1 MTGAR
6 GVEVHADADG
16 VADAASSHVAR
27 AARRAVA
34 ARGRF
39 AIALAGGSTPGP
51 TYARLAE
58 EPRRNDVPWEA
69 TEVFWG
75 DERCVPADHPDSN
88 ARMARETLLDRVP
101 VPGERIHP
109 IRAWEPDP
117 EVAADLYERELRGVL
132 APVGGGIPRL
142 DLVLLGLGPDGHTAA
157 LFPGTAAL
165 DEEDR
170 LVAVVRPSEPGLR
183 PPRVERITLTPR
195 AINAARS
202 IVFLVT
208 GEEKAG
214 AVAAVL
220 AERGDDTAWPARRV
234 RPADGEVVWL
244 FDEAAAAEI
253 R

>member
-1 MTGAR
+1 MTADR
-6 GVEVHADADG
+6 VVEVHADADG
-16 VADAASSHVAR
+16 VAEAASPRVAE

-34 ARGRF
+34 ARSRF

-51 TYARLAE
+51 TYTRLAE
-58 EPRRNDVPWEA
+58 ESRRGDVPWET

-88 ARMARETLLDRVP
+88 ARMARKALLDRVP
-101 VPGERIHP
+101 VPDERIHP

-117 EVAADLYERELRGVL
+117 EVAADLYEREIRRVL
-132 APVGGGIPRL
+132 APVGERIPRL
-142 DLVLLGLGPDGHTAA
+142 DLVLLGLGPDGHTAS

-165 DEEDR
+165 EEEDR
-170 LVAVVRPSEPGLR
+170 LVAVVRASEPGLR
-183 PPRVERITLTPR
+183 PPRVERITLTPA
-195 AINAARS
+195 AINAART

-208 GEEKAG
+208 GGEKAG

-220 AERGDDTAWPARRV
+220 AERGEDATWPARRIH
-234 RPADGEVVWL
+234 PADGEVVWL
-244 FDEAAAAEI
+244 LDEAAAAEI

>member
-1 MTGAR
+1 VTAAR
-6 GVEVHADADG
+6 VVEVHADAAG
-16 VADAASSHVAR
+16 VADAASSRVAE

-58 EPRRNDVPWEA
+58 GPLRDDVPWEA

-88 ARMARETLLDRVP
+88 ARMARENLLDRVP

-117 EVAADLYERELRGVL
+117 EVAADLYERELRRVL
-132 APVGGGIPRL
+132 APAGERTPRL
-142 DLVLLGLGPDGHTAA
+142 DLVLLGLGPDGHTAS

-165 DEEDR
+165 EEEDR
-170 LVAVVRPSEPGLR
+170 LVAVVRASEPGLR
-183 PPRVERITLTPR
+183 PPRVERITLTPA
-195 AINAARS
+195 AINAART

-208 GEEKAG
+208 GEGKAG

-220 AERGDDTAWPARRV
+220 AEHGDDAAWPARRI

-244 FDEAAAAEI
+244 LDGAAAAET